1 MNLSHPNFS
10 DRKIDLKIKV
20 CGMRN
25 RENIAQIS
33 QLDIDMIGFIF
44 YEKSPRFVSSNDF
57 LDLKNLEE
65 QNSNLQKIGVFV
77 NSKTSE
83 VLDKVGEYELDY
95 VQLHGDESSDYCEN
109 LKNVWPNIK
118 IIKAFSVNED
128 FDFEKTKV
136 FEGTC
141 DLFLFDTKGKNR
153 GGNGETFDWEL
164 LEKYKGDTPF
174 LLSGGI
180 SPENAERITK
190 VYFPKLIGIDLNSR
204 FEIEP
209 GIKNINKL
217 KNFISKIKEQ

>member
-1 MNLSHPNFS
+1 
-10 DRKIDLKIKV
+10 
-20 CGMRN
+20 
-25 RENIAQIS
+25 
-33 QLDIDMIGFIF
+33 MIGFIF